1 MKTLVDAVLES
12 NNQSH
17 NPADFDEYGLP
28 KSRADELDYTVARI
42 FARNPHIYLNEEE
55 GRLYIKH
62 RPIQESYGE
71 LIKLGNICNQWTRP
85 SRAQMVWNRIHEL
98 APRYSKSRIWITDEL
113 LWDVDKQEIIKQSP
127 KENHI

>member
-12 NNQSH
+12 NNQSY

-28 KSRADELDYTVARI
+28 LNRADELDYTAARV
-42 FARNPHIYLNEEE
+42 FARNPKLYLNEED

-62 RPIQESYGE
+62 RPISETYSE
-71 LIKLGNICNQWTRP
+71 LMRLSNIYNQWTRP
-85 SRAQMVWNRIHEL
+85 SRAQLVWNRIHEV
-98 APRYSKSRIWITDEL
+98 APRYSSSRIWITDEL
-113 LWDVDKQEIIKQSP
+113 LWDIDNQELIKQSP